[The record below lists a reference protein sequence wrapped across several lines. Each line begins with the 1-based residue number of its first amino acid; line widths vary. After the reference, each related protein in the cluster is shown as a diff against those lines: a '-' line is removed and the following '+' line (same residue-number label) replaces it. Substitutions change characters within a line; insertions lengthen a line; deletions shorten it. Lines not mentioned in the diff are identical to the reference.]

1 MEDVNILYIL
11 IGSGSKPLA
20 GYSPY
25 QGEFIQ
31 ICERQLSQCKPGSA
45 ALTHSDFKIYY
56 SNEDNITYMIMTNT
70 KYSMP
75 TAVACLESMKKEYG
89 SILEGRNF
97 SILNNYGLNSEL
109 QPKLKMTYEYYVTNT
124 EVVSEKLE
132 GLKEVMNQ
140 FRDEVVKAADALNV
154 RGEELIKMEEKANI
168 LKDDSYSF
176 KKGAIQVRKTECKRK
191 WGLTIGI
198 ILVVGAIIG
207 IIIWAAS

>member
-31 ICERQLSQCKPGSA
+31 ICEKQLSQCKPGSA
-45 ALTHSDFKIYY
+45 SLSHSDFKIYY

-109 QPKLKMTYEYYVTNT
+109 QPKLKMTYEYYVTNY
-124 EVVSEKLE
+124 
-132 GLKEVMNQ
+132 NH
-140 FRDEVVKAADALNV
+140 
-154 RGEELIKMEEKANI
+154 
-168 LKDDSYSF
+168 
-176 KKGAIQVRKTECKRK
+176 C
-191 WGLTIGI
+191 TI
-198 ILVVGAIIG
+198 
-207 IIIWAAS
+207 